1 MLVYLYGFVMGLK
14 INRYPIPIIALSL
27 NVAWEFYHGYKV
39 LIPGVDTINTQ
50 IAFFWFILDIFI
62 VLLYIK
68 VSKSFNMLKY
78 IIIAISIN
86 TLIIHLLNIILGS
99 QTEPFITAFIINL
112 AMSLEF
118 IANRRLNNS
127 NLLYSRVVG
136 ILKLLGSIFYT
147 YAVNELYGKSPL
159 IWTLGSVTALLDLYY
174 LHLLLSSKYRNAK
187 SVTINV

>member
-27 NVAWEFYHGYKV
+27 NIAWEFYHGYKV
-39 LIPGVDTINTQ
+39 LIQGVDNINTQ

-78 IIIAISIN
+78 IIIVISIN